1 MSMFTFPRHASTVP
15 YGTMAGM
22 ISQSNAKPTREEVE
36 KVVRHGVNTEWK
48 YEVVCG
54 KLQAS
59 QKKLTMLQAQMSAP
73 KTQPGMLALEKE
85 NEKNRKLQNEL
96 DELQVKYD
104 NTVWRLM
111 NAEPKIREMEKPNV
125 EKVPEKAK
133 AQELGMRVAPV
144 GFASVKMLP
153 SF

>member
-1 MSMFTFPRHASTVP
+1 MSRFGFPRHAITVP

-22 ISQSNAKPTREEVE
+22 MSQSNAKPTPEEVE

-54 KLQAS
+54 KLKAS
-59 QKKLTMLQAQMSAP
+59 QEKVKTLEAQMSAP

-85 NEKNRKLQNEL
+85 KEKNRRLQNEL
-96 DELQVKYD
+96 DELHVEHD

-111 NAEPKIREMEKPNV
+111 NAEAKIREMEKANV
-125 EKVPEKAK
+125 EKVPEKVK
-133 AQELGMRVAPV
+133 SQELGMLVAP
-144 GFASVKMLP
+144 SRP
-153 SF
+153 